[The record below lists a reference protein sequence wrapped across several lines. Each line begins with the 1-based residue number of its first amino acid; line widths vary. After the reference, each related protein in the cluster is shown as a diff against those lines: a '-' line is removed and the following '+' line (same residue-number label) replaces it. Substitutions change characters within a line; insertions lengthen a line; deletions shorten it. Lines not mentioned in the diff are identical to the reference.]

1 MDLVALLNQLNYEA
15 NEVTLAQIKR
25 VLNNS
30 NGVEPES
37 IITLNDHLKPHRC
50 FVAMSGSEDYFKIK
64 NVATADGIKA
74 EVEQIIQNWANKH
87 KFSLRKVND
96 TTHYVL
102 GKVL

>member
-30 NGVEPES
+30 NGVEPEN

-64 NVATADGIKA
+64 NIATAEGIKA

-96 TTHYVL
+96 TTHYIL

>member
-1 MDLVALLNQLNYEA
+1 MDLIALLNQLDYEA

-30 NGVEPES
+30 SGIETEH

-64 NVATADGIKA
+64 NVATASGIKE
-74 EVEQIIQNWANKH
+74 EVENIIQTWANKY
-87 KFSLRKVND
+87 KISLKKVND
-96 TTHYVL
+96 TTQYIL
-102 GKVL
+102 GKK